1 MSDDRCVRVEE
12 CNLVLV
18 AQIEGLSGIRRQG
31 IVGFES
37 VKALAGIWP
46 RVLSCGAGHNRLV
59 GRGGAIETNVPQ
71 CAVPSRII
79 SIVTGSPTDAS
90 RQIVRG
96 LRRSARRI
104 VSRSDADA
112 AYPEPS
118 LKRAVDQQRPTAV
131 TIMGS
136 ES

>member
-90 RQIVRG
+90 RQIVRAAQVCSANFQPIG
-96 LRRSARRI
+96 RRRRL
-104 VSRSDADA
+104 S
-112 AYPEPS
+112 
-118 LKRAVDQQRPTAV
+118 
-131 TIMGS
+131 
-136 ES
+136 